1 MRGPAAGEP
10 TSLSAG
16 IACSGAAFA
25 ELSRDLL
32 LAGRSVRLRAR
43 GGSMSP
49 LVRDG
54 DLILVRPIDADV
66 VRVGDVVIVR
76 DEPDRLVVH
85 RVVRRHSGPGGPAFT
100 VQGDQVVRPDGVFPA
115 AQLYGRVV
123 TIERD
128 GRRIEL
134 DGPAMGLLGRL
145 AALRSRWSLARGRRS
160 RMARS
165 MVRKLP
171 GISRYL
177 A

>member
-1 MRGPAAGEP
+1 MSRTAWWCTGWCGGTLVRGPG
-10 TSLSAG
+10 
-16 IACSGAAFA
+16 
-25 ELSRDLL
+25 
-32 LAGRSVRLRAR
+32 
-43 GGSMSP
+43 
-49 LVRDG
+49 
-54 DLILVRPIDADV
+54 
-66 VRVGDVVIVR
+66 
-76 DEPDRLVVH
+76 VH
-85 RVVRRHSGPGGPAFT
+85 G
-100 VQGDQVVRPDGVFPA
+100 QGDQVVRPDGVFPA

-145 AALRSRWSLARGRRS
+145 AALRSRWSLAQGRRS